1 MKNPTL
7 SYLLATIASVA
18 TVLLPICA
26 FAAPQ
31 ILFESDFQ
39 SGTIFK
45 FTPDGTR
52 TTFASGLSGPVGLA
66 LDASG
71 NLFEADENSG
81 TIFKFTPTVAKT
93 TFTSGLDVP
102 TALAFDSSANLFEAS
117 GNDGS
122 IFVYT
127 PGGTPE
133 SIFASGLSGPAGL
146 AFQPAIL
153 PPAPPAQLLNISA
166 RLKVLTGHNVL
177 I

>member
-52 TTFASGLSGPVGLA
+52 ITFATGLNHPFGLA
-66 LDASG
+66 FDPAG
-71 NLFEADENSG
+71 NLFAADDGSG
-81 TIFKFTPTVAKT
+81 KIFKFTPDGTKT
-93 TFTSGLDVP
+93 TFAIGLTFP
-102 TALAFDSSANLFEAS
+102 T
-117 GNDGS
+117 
-122 IFVYT
+122 
-127 PGGTPE
+127 
-133 SIFASGLSGPAGL
+133 
-146 AFQPAIL
+146 
-153 PPAPPAQLLNISA
+153 
-166 RLKVLTGHNVL
+166 
-177 I
+177 